1 MIPAERLRLFPSLTD
16 AKFTVDSMKAMILAA
31 GYGERLWPLTGD
43 RTKPALPVLGKP
55 LVGYV
60 AEYLSK
66 FGIRD
71 VVVNL
76 HHQPESVRRSLG
88 DGSRFGVALQY
99 VYEPVILGTSG
110 ALDNARDL
118 LQGDTFV
125 VVNGKIITDIDLTAA
140 LETHRRTRALAT
152 LVLQKN
158 VARERFSIVETEG
171 GFVKRFGGMP
181 LPNEGP
187 SDDKLK
193 FVGHYTPLMFTG
205 IQILDSRIFDYI
217 PRGVFSHSTVEVY
230 PEAIA
235 RGELIAAHV
244 AQGRWYELST
254 LQRYLDISLALLRA
268 EGLDT
273 YTGRNSSIETAAD
286 VRDSILWDGVIVEKG
301 ASVRRAVLG
310 DAVRVPAGDRIEDA
324 VIVRADLVAGVTP
337 PARALKG
344 EIKGENFV
352 VSLSR

>member
-1 MIPAERLRLFPSLTD
+1 LFPSLTD

-31 GYGERLWPLTGD
+31 GYGERLWPLTAD

-66 FGIRD
+66 FGIKD

-76 HHQPESVRRSLG
+76 HHQPESVQRSLG

-118 LQGDTFV
+118 LQAETFV

-140 LETHRRTRALAT
+140 LETHRRKKALAT
-152 LVLQKN
+152 LVLQRN
-158 VARERFSIVETEG
+158 LGRERFSMVETED
-171 GFVKRFGGMP
+171 GFVKKFGGMP
-181 LPNEGP
+181 LPLETQNSSE
-187 SDDKLK
+187 DRLKLIE
-193 FVGHYTPLMFTG
+193 HEAPLMFTG
-205 IQILDSRIFDYI
+205 IQVLESRIFDYI

-235 RGELIAAHV
+235 KGELIAAHV
-244 AQGRWYELST
+244 ADGRWYELST
-254 LQRYLDISLALLRA
+254 LPRYLDISLALLRE
-268 EGLDT
+268 EGRDT
-273 YTGRNSSIETAAD
+273 YAGRNPLIEGAAD
-286 VRDSILWDGVIVEKG
+286 VHDSVLWDDVVVERG
-301 ASVRRAVLG
+301 ASVKRAVLG
-310 DAVRVPAGDRIEDA
+310 DAVRIAAGDRIENA
-324 VIVRADLVAGVTP
+324 VVVRADLVRHVTP
-337 PARALKG
+337 PARALRG

-352 VSLSR
+352 VSLTR